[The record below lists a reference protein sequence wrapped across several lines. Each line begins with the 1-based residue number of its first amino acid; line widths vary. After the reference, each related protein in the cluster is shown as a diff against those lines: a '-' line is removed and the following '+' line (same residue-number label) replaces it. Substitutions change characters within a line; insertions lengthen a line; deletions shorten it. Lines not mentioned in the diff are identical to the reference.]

1 MRLWNGKNRRADDP
15 QNFGGIWMVTFTD
28 TIALMLTFFVMTYA
42 MSDPHTQEWRDVSTT
57 LQNHFNR
64 HDGGPMNRG
73 HQDTPSLG
81 RVDFNQA
88 LDLGYLQDLVALQL
102 ENQKIT
108 DGVTLTRSPVG
119 LVLSLDGVKSF
130 ETGMAGLS
138 DQGRN
143 ILYALSDILQHL
155 KNRIE
160 IGARVAPGTD
170 DGWQLALSRSA
181 AVSAALLDAGY
192 THPVAIRGGMAGVD
206 GGAAL
211 DIVIMEDD
219 GNRVTVFDSFAP

>member
-1 MRLWNGKNRRADDP
+1 MRGWNGQRRRADDP
-15 QNFGGIWMVTFTD
+15 QNSGTSWMVTFTD
-28 TIALMLTFFVMTYA
+28 TIALLLTFFVMTYA
-42 MSDPHTQEWRDVSTT
+42 MSDPHTQEWKDVSNT
-57 LQNHFNR
+57 LQSNFNR
-64 HDGGPMNRG
+64 HEGGPMERG

-102 ENQKIT
+102 ESQKMT
-108 DGVTLTRSPVG
+108 TGVTLTRTSGG
-119 LVLSLDGVKSF
+119 LILSLDGVKSF

-138 DQGRN
+138 DQGQN
-143 ILYALSDILQHL
+143 IVHALSEILQHL

-160 IGARVAPGTD
+160 ISARVAPGTER
-170 DGWQLALSRSA
+170 GWQLALARSA

-192 THPVAIRGGMAGVD
+192 AQPVAIRGGMAGAE
-206 GGAAL
+206 GNAAL

-219 GNRVTVFDSFAP
+219 GNRVTVFDTVAP